1 VKQLIIELDDA
12 TVAELDRIAP
22 SRHRM
27 RSRFVREAIRRAL
40 DAVQER
46 RTAEAYRRT
55 PDSPDDWFFD
65 ASVWDEWASPRARSG
80 R

>member
-1 VKQLIIELDDA
+1 MKQLIIELDDA
-12 TVAELDRIAP
+12 SAAELERVAP
-22 SRHRM
+22 SRRRI
-27 RSRFVREAIRRAL
+27 RSKFVRTAIRRAL
-40 DAVQER
+40 DAVRER

-65 ASVWDEWASPRARSG
+65 ASVWDEWTSPRPRSG